1 MYLIAGRGCMCH
13 HRASEERSA
22 TSVERPNNA
31 AVAVS
36 IDQSESTRLKTE
48 RQRDR
53 ETERQRDRETERQ
66 KDRARADGGDI
77 LGRSLQQRS
86 LDQPAL
92 TIHTG
97 ELHNCYQRNR
107 TVASTLPTVPLIN
120 RAIHYGRLGSSPTT
134 TVCPP
139 TNG

>member
-66 KDRARADGGDI
+66 
-77 LGRSLQQRS
+77 SES
-86 LDQPAL
+86 
-92 TIHTG
+92 
-97 ELHNCYQRNR
+97 
-107 TVASTLPTVPLIN
+107 
-120 RAIHYGRLGSSPTT
+120 
-134 TVCPP
+134 
-139 TNG
+139 